1 MKGRTAVVTGG
12 SRGLGLAI
20 ARRLLENGARVA
32 VWDVDAEALDA
43 AGEALSPLGEV
54 LAVTADVASPSS
66 VAAALASTEAALGPA
81 SILVNNAAIPGPNAL
96 SWEVSL
102 DEWQRVLDV
111 NLTGTLLCCR
121 AVIPAML
128 RQEYGRIV
136 NIASVAAKEPSPMIA
151 GYAASK
157 AAVVSLT
164 KTLGR
169 ELATSGITVNCV
181 APGAIRTAIFDR
193 WPEAYVDELLQKIP
207 MKRFGTPQELAAL
220 VAWVASAEASF
231 STGAVFDMSGG
242 RADY

>member
-96 SWEVSL
+96 SWEVPL

-207 MKRFGTPQELAAL
+207 DRKS
-220 VAWVASAEASF
+220 VV
-231 STGAVFDMSGG
+231 
-242 RADY
+242 